1 MMIINRFGLFSVV
14 RLESATPT
22 MAVRA
27 RVKEHLSDLLR
38 AAGIADQ
45 IQFTP
50 ARDYRY
56 RVHLR
61 LPTWQRLLAFIGEIA
76 EQTNNVKGSIEKAHG
91 HDSDLYR
98 FASSVWQLGLA
109 MDRSSRAESGWG
121 RVVRSRK

>member
-27 RVKEHLSDLLR
+27 RVKEHLSDL
-38 AAGIADQ
+38 
-45 IQFTP
+45 
-50 ARDYRY
+50 
-56 RVHLR
+56 R
-61 LPTWQRLLAFIGEIA
+61 LPTWQRLLAYIGEIA

-98 FASSVWQLGLA
+98 FASSVWQLGLD
-109 MDRSSRAESGWG
+109 MDRSTRAASGWG
-121 RVVRSRK
+121 RAVRSRK